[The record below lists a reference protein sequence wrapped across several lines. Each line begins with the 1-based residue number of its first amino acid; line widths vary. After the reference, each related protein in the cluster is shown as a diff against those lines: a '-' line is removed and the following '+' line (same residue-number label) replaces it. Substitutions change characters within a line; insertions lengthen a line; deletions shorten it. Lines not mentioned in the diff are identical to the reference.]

1 MASMT
6 PQSNETGTGPPRKA
20 PPMPVGPLPPI
31 VISDLLGLA
40 QRDEVRWEP
49 FLEGVDRH
57 WLYRVE
63 EDGPAAAL
71 IRFQPGSR
79 VPLHEHIGFEHVV
92 VLSGSQ
98 TDENGTARAGTLV
111 INMPGSRH
119 SLYSEQGCLV
129 LVVYGRRVR
138 FLE

>member
-1 MASMT
+1 MT
-6 PQSNETGTGPPRKA
+6 SKIVKAGETPPKKAAPPRL
-20 PPMPVGPLPPI
+20 PIGPKPPI
-31 VISDLLGLA
+31 VIHDLLGLME
-40 QRDEVRWEP
+40 RSDELTWEP
-49 FLEGVDRH
+49 FLAGVYRH

-71 IRFQPGSR
+71 IYFEPGSR

-98 TDENGTARAGTLV
+98 TDENGTAKTGTLV
-111 INMPGSRH
+111 INMPGTRH
-119 SLYSEQGCLV
+119 SLFSEGGCLV